1 MERQRNKEIDGSIDF
16 TLINGVGNHPVYIG
30 GTMHTLILGLGNT
43 IMSDDGIG
51 PKVIRQLQVEG
62 GLPDGVVLLDGG
74 TLGLDLLPHLEEV
87 GQLIIVD
94 AVETG
99 KESGTVVRLVGE
111 EVPVALETK
120 LSPHQMGLK
129 DLLAV
134 ARLMDCLP
142 REIVLIGVQPESLEM
157 DTELTPVVAACLA
170 ELVSMVRREIATMQ
184 SRGVASYV

>member
-1 MERQRNKEIDGSIDF
+1 ML
-16 TLINGVGNHPVYIG
+16 TLV
-30 GTMHTLILGLGNT
+30 LGLGNT

-51 PKVIRQLQVEG
+51 PKVVRQLQEED
-62 GLPDGVVLLDGG
+62 GLPDGVILLDGG
-74 TLGLDLLPHLEEV
+74 TLGLDLLPHLEGV

-99 KESGTVVRLVGE
+99 KEPGTVVRLVGE

-142 REIVLIGVQPESLEM
+142 EEIVLIGVQPQSLEM
-157 DTELTPVVAACLA
+157 DTELTPVVSACLP
-170 ELVSMVRREIATMQ
+170 ELARMVHTEVITM
-184 SRGVASYV
+184 RNGGTA